1 MPYIE
6 CVIDVYGSPA
16 EAYEIAK
23 NMEEYP
29 KFMEN
34 LEYVKILERGDG
46 YTITDW
52 LAKVDGRDFKWQEKD
67 VFDDANFTITYKQT
81 AGDLK
86 KFEGQWSFVQQGD
99 ITRITLTV
107 DFEMGIPV
115 LAALLNP
122 ILKKKVKS
130 NSDAMLE
137 AIKKKVERAG

>member
-6 CVIDVYGSPA
+6 LTEFARGEA
-16 EAYEIAK
+16 GRAYEMAK
-23 NMEEYP
+23 KMEEYP

-34 LEYVKILERGDG
+34 LESVKVIEQGQG

-52 LAKVDGRDFKWQEKD
+52 VAKVDGNDFKWQEKD
-67 VFDDANFTITYKQT
+67 VFDDENMTITYKQT

-86 KFEGQWSFVQQGD
+86 KFEGQWRFIKEPEG
-99 ITRITLTV
+99 TRITLTV

-115 LAALLNP
+115 LAVMLNP

-130 NSDAMLE
+130 NSEAMLK
-137 AIKKKVERAG
+137 AIKEQVEKNR

>member
-6 CVIDVYGSPA
+6 LAAFARGEA
-16 EAYEIAK
+16 GRAYEMAK
-23 NMEEYP
+23 KMEEYP

-34 LEYVKILERGDG
+34 LESVKVIEQGPG

-52 LAKVDGRDFKWQEKD
+52 VAKVDGNDFKWQEKD
-67 VFDDANFTITYKQT
+67 VFDDENMTITYKQT

-86 KFEGQWSFVQQGD
+86 KFEGQWRFTKEPEG
-99 ITRITLTV
+99 TRITLTV

-115 LAALLNP
+115 LAVMLNP

-130 NSDAMLE
+130 NSEAMLE
-137 AIKKKVERAG
+137 GIKKQVEKNR

>member
-6 CVIDVYGSPA
+6 CTIDVHGDPA

-23 NMEEYP
+23 RMEEYP

-34 LEYVKILERGDG
+34 LDYVLVVERGDG

-52 LAKVDGRDFKWQEKD
+52 QAKLEGRKFRWQEKD
-67 VFDDANFTITYKQT
+67 VFDDDNHTITYKQT
-81 AGDLK
+81 VGDMK
-86 KFEGQWSFVQQGD
+86 KFEGQWSFVPEGD
-99 ITRITLTV
+99 ITSITLTV

-122 ILKKKVKS
+122 IAKKAIKS

-137 AIKKKVERAG
+137 AIKKKIEKAG

>member
-6 CVIDVYGSPA
+6 CTIDVHGDPA

-23 NMEEYP
+23 RMEEYP

-34 LEYVKILERGDG
+34 LDYVLVVERGDG

-52 LAKVDGRDFKWQEKD
+52 QAKLEGRKFRWQEKD
-67 VFDDANFTITYKQT
+67 IFDDANHTITYKQT

-86 KFEGQWSFVQQGD
+86 KFEGQWSFVQEGD

-122 ILKKKVKS
+122 IAKKAIKS
-130 NSDAMLE
+130 NSDGMLE
-137 AIKKKVERAG
+137 AIKKKVEKAG

>member
-6 CVIDVYGSPA
+6 CTIDVHGDPA
-16 EAYEIAK
+16 EAYAIAK
-23 NMEEYP
+23 KMEEYP

-34 LEYVKILERGDG
+34 LEHVIVVERGAG

-67 VFDDANFTITYKQT
+67 QFDDVNLTITYKQT

-86 KFEGQWSFVQQGD
+86 KFEGQWSFVRQGD

-115 LAALLNP
+115 LASLLNP

-137 AIKKKVERAG
+137 AIKKKVEKAS

>member
-6 CVIDVYGSPA
+6 CTILARGDA
-16 EAYEIAK
+16 REAYEIAK

-34 LEYVKILERGDG
+34 LENLTVVERGEG

-52 LAKVDGRDFKWQEKD
+52 LAKVDGRDFKWQERD
-67 VFDDANFTITYKQT
+67 VFDDENLTITYKQT

-86 KFEGQWSFVQQGD
+86 KFEGQWTFDKEEDG
-99 ITRITLTV
+99 TKITLTV

-115 LAALLNP
+115 LAGLLNP

-137 AIKKKVERAG
+137 AIKRKVEKTG